1 MFGKKRTLDE
11 ILKDIA
17 NLSDEDKAKI
27 KDKIEDLYK
36 AEDEREVDKIEED
49 KAENTETEA
58 EKKEEVKEE
67 SEEIGK
73 DVDEA
78 EDEAEADEENSDTED
93 EGEEEAEEATE
104 APEEEIPEYEE
115 APEEEEEVPAEEGE
129 EIPSWAKEII
139 ARLDNMEARLTD
151 TTVEDKAKETYGLG
165 NGVFQGDEKAAETKK
180 TSPAEIR
187 NILSKI
193 KR

>member
-27 KDKIEDLYK
+27 KDKMDDLYK

-49 KAENTETEA
+49 KAENPETKS

-73 DVDEA
+73 DVDET
-78 EDEAEADEENSDTED
+78 EDEVEEDEEEESEPTDEPDEEEATEEPDEENSED
-93 EGEEEAEEATE
+93 EEEPQEDNTDKLGE
-104 APEEEIPEYEE
+104 I
-115 APEEEEEVPAEEGE
+115 
-129 EIPSWAKEII
+129 
-139 ARLDNMEARLTD
+139 LDR
-151 TTVEDKAKETYGLG
+151 
-165 NGVFQGDEKAAETKK
+165 
-180 TSPAEIR
+180 
-187 NILSKI
+187 LSKI
-193 KR
+193 EAAIEGFNRKPKEADSETADKLSALDRKFN

>member
-27 KDKIEDLYK
+27 KDKMDDLYK

-49 KAENTETEA
+49 KAENPETKS

-73 DVDEA
+73 DVDET
-78 EDEAEADEENSDTED
+78 EDEAEEDEEEESEPTEETDEEEDTDETDEENSEADEEPQED
-93 EGEEEAEEATE
+93 NTDKLGE
-104 APEEEIPEYEE
+104 I
-115 APEEEEEVPAEEGE
+115 
-129 EIPSWAKEII
+129 
-139 ARLDNMEARLTD
+139 LDR
-151 TTVEDKAKETYGLG
+151 
-165 NGVFQGDEKAAETKK
+165 
-180 TSPAEIR
+180 
-187 NILSKI
+187 LSKI
-193 KR
+193 EAAIEGFNRKPKEADSETADKLSALDRKFN

>member
-27 KDKIEDLYK
+27 KDKMEDLYK

-49 KAENTETEA
+49 KAENPETKS

-73 DVDEA
+73 DVDET
-78 EDEAEADEENSDTED
+78 EDEVEEDEKEESEPTEEPDEEEAAEEADEET
-93 EGEEEAEEATE
+93 
-104 APEEEIPEYEE
+104 
-115 APEEEEEVPAEEGE
+115 EEVEEKPQEDNTDKLGE
-129 EIPSWAKEII
+129 I
-139 ARLDNMEARLTD
+139 LDR
-151 TTVEDKAKETYGLG
+151 
-165 NGVFQGDEKAAETKK
+165 
-180 TSPAEIR
+180 
-187 NILSKI
+187 LSKI
-193 KR
+193 EAAIEGFNRKPKEADSETADKLSALDRKFN

>member
-27 KDKIEDLYK
+27 KDKMDDLYK

-49 KAENTETEA
+49 KAENPETKS

-73 DVDEA
+73 DVDET
-78 EDEAEADEENSDTED
+78 EDEVEEDEEEESEPTEETDEEEDTEEPDEENSED
-93 EGEEEAEEATE
+93 EEEPQEDNTDKLGE
-104 APEEEIPEYEE
+104 I
-115 APEEEEEVPAEEGE
+115 
-129 EIPSWAKEII
+129 
-139 ARLDNMEARLTD
+139 LDR
-151 TTVEDKAKETYGLG
+151 
-165 NGVFQGDEKAAETKK
+165 
-180 TSPAEIR
+180 
-187 NILSKI
+187 LSKI
-193 KR
+193 EAAIEGFNRKPKEADSETADKLSALDRKFN